1 MTTPSTPAVPPPSD
15 PALLA
20 RAATPAGGNRLF
32 WPFQCLFWLLI
43 TGFSISMSWAVEPAT
58 PIAWTVIVVRM
69 VSGFLITAAVNQA
82 FQRPELQRLERPI
95 RWSLICLATVGLLVG
110 SLAVLAS
117 WATTSR
123 MVWMGS
129 DSLGQIV
136 PRLAVGVFWCSGYFA
151 IDLLDGIYSSEIRLA
166 QAAETAARQEAR
178 AFHLEATAY
187 EHEVHRLQAQMNP
200 HFLFNAL
207 NAIVACKHSPD
218 DVARVTQD
226 LADFLRSAL
235 RDSRLLEPLWR
246 EIQTL
251 EKYLAVQQARFGSKL
266 DCRIVCER
274 AARGVMVPPLMI
286 QPLLEN
292 AVGYGMQT
300 SDGPLRV
307 EVSARVAAGQL
318 EVVVANTGSWIQ
330 PDPARSPGTG
340 LETLR
345 KRLALLIG
353 SSAEVT
359 VEAPGASTPAGHW
372 AGVRVVVRL
381 PAARSGELPPI
392 TSTLPQAAPA

>member
-1 MTTPSTPAVPPPSD
+1 MPTPSSTVTADVADSAVITS
-15 PALLA
+15 ATASRLL
-20 RAATPAGGNRLF
+20 NRLF
-32 WPFQCLFWLLI
+32 WPFQCLFWLWIALL
-43 TGFSISMSWAVEPAT
+43 SIIMSRAVDPAAA
-58 PIAWTVIVVRM
+58 IAWPAIGFRM
-69 VSGFLITAAVNQA
+69 TSGFAITAAVHQL
-82 FQRPELQRLERPI
+82 FQLPRLRRLGQPL
-95 RWSLICLATVGLLVG
+95 RWSLIGLATASLLVG
-110 SLAVLAS
+110 SLLPFSLLGV
-117 WATTSR
+117 TTT

-129 DSLGQIV
+129 DVLGQVV
-136 PRLAVGVFWCSGYFA
+136 PRLAAAIFWCSGYCA
-151 IDLLDGIYSSEIRLA
+151 IELAEGLYASEIQLA
-166 QAAETAARQEAR
+166 LAAAMASEREAR
-178 AFHLEATAY
+178 AMQLEATAF

-207 NAIVACKHSPD
+207 NAIVACKQSPD

-251 EKYLAVQQARFGSKL
+251 EKYLAVQQARFGPKL

-292 AVGYGMQT
+292 AVVYGMQT

-307 EVSARVAAGQL
+307 EVSARVVAGQL
-318 EVVVANTGSWIQ
+318 EVVVANSGSWIE

-359 VEAPGASTPAGHW
+359 VEAPGDSTATGRW

-381 PAARSGELPPI
+381 PAARTGELPPI
-392 TSTLPQAAPA
+392 TSTLPQAAPT